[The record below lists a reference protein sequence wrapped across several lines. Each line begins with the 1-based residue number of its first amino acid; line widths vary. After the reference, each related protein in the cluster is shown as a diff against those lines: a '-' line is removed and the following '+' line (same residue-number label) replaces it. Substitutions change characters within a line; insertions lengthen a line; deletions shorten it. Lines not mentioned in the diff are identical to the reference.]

1 MDSQIRT
8 AAFTW
13 LEQLTLIHGDV
24 LPGEILHKGFDLMGQ
39 RIVPIGATG
48 IWKSIVMELTMIVTI
63 STNRSYNAYFA
74 TGNGIKLDL

>member
-1 MDSQIRT
+1 MDTQIRT

-24 LPGEILHKGFDLMGQ
+24 LPWEILHKGFDFMGQ

-48 IWKSIVMELTMIVTI
+48 IWKPKIIVYNQVI
-63 STNRSYNAYFA
+63 SLVGPNMRE
-74 TGNGIKLDL
+74 GEGGII